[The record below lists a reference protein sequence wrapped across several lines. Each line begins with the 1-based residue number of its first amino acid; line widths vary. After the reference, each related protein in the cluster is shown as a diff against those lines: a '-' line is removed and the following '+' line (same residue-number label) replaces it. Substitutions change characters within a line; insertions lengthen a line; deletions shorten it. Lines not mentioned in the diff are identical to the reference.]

1 MVETLDITK
10 DHCPMTFVKV
20 KLALARL
27 ATGDVLDVALT
38 GAEPL
43 ENVPRAAQE
52 EGNRVR
58 EIVERDGAIHV
69 LIEKG
74 PLTT

>member
-1 MVETLDITK
+1 MKTTLDITN

-27 ATGDVLDVALT
+27 GQGDVLDVALT
-38 GAEPL
+38 GDEPL
-43 ENVPRAAQE
+43 KNVPRAA
-52 EGNRVR
+52 R
-58 EIVERDGAIHV
+58 EQGHRIIGITEKNGTFHV

-74 PLTT
+74 AK